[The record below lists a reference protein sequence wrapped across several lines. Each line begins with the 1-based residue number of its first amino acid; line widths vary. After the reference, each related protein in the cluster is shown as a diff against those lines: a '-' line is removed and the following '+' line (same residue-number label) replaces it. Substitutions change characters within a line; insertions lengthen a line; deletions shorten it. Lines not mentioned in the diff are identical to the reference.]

1 MIDRLRR
8 PGLPGAWFALVA
20 ALVLLGACGGSDTG
34 NAGATD
40 DDTQV
45 AGDRA
50 DASRSACDV
59 LTGADVSRILGQTLE
74 ARPDPEEQTPRY
86 SSCGYY
92 PGEGYGVLYLTAYWS
107 GGRDEWDSWQM
118 ATSYA
123 GQMWEQAEKVDL
135 DSITGASLV
144 SGLGDRAWFG
154 GIMPSL
160 VLVGD
165 VLLEFKLALVTDESH
180 NFPLLAKAALARL
193 K

>member
-1 MIDRLRR
+1 MIDRQPR
-8 PGLPGAWFALVA
+8 PRSQAMASVALFAAVA
-20 ALVLLGACGGSDTG
+20 FGACGGGADAG
-34 NAGATD
+34 NADDTD
-40 DDTQV
+40 DDAAAAT
-45 AGDRA
+45 AA
-50 DASRSACDV
+50 TASRSACDV
-59 LTGADVSRILGQTLE
+59 LTGEDVSGILGQTLE

-107 GGRDEWDSWQM
+107 GGKDEWDSWQM

-144 SGLGDRAWFG
+144 SGLGDRAYFG
-154 GIMPSL
+154 GMMPSL
-160 VLVGD
+160 VLKGD
-165 VLLEFKLALVTDESH
+165 VLLEFKLALVTDEKH

-193 K
+193 Q